1 MAEMIY
7 TNIEPKKE
15 YSGYLRNQNQW
26 KKTDE
31 YKKLEADIKVNG
43 IKFPIVGFCNNGVW
57 GETKCGNQRMSIA
70 LGLNINDI
78 PAILYSIHHKTG
90 FEGIPITDADDIVEI
105 FGESVKNE
113 PVYNSV
119 SAHIRK
125 IRQNNNYPPD
135 PLKIQVQ
142 SDD

>member
-7 TNIEPKKE
+7 TEIYPNEIEKNTAGLVE
-15 YSGYLRNQNQW
+15 S
-26 KKTDE
+26 
-31 YKKLEADIKVNG
+31 IKRDG
-43 IKFPIVGFCNNGVW
+43 IKYPLVVQCNNKKINRGCFDV
-57 GETKCGNQRMSIA
+57 GNQRLLIA
-70 LGLNINDI
+70 LSLDLDKI
-78 PAILYSIHHKTG
+78 PIILYSIQHKTG
-90 FEGIPITDADDIVEI
+90 FEGIPITDADDLIEI

-113 PVYNSV
+113 PAYTSV
-119 SAHIRK
+119 SNTIRK